1 MKKSVENK
9 GFYCIL
15 LAIISVWLKF
25 GFSDWED
32 GKILLFILPQILY
45 IHIEIHIEYHHK
57 AKKIWRH
64 FFFFAVLPWP
74 TVCCCQWCRNHT
86 LHLRHSI
93 QGVKL
98 SCRWIICCW
107 SGVWLSQ
114 RQKYCFPSLR
124 WQHHLT
130 DDYAVQTAQK
140 QMNIHKT
147 NANDSVWPWMAS

>member
-1 MKKSVENK
+1 MVSLIERMEKSFCLFYHKYCTYILRYILNITTKLKKYE
-9 GFYCIL
+9 GI
-15 LAIISVWLKF
+15 
-25 GFSDWED
+25 
-32 GKILLFILPQILY
+32 
-45 IHIEIHIEYHHK
+45 
-57 AKKIWRH
+57 
-64 FFFFAVLPWP
+64 FFFAVLPWP